1 MQLCV
6 GLGAVLEVQEVQELK
21 EVLAVLEAQEVP
33 EVLVLEE
40 FLDPWVPRR
49 ELLWGPLKF
58 LPNDF

>member
-49 ELLWGPLKF
+49 ELL
-58 LPNDF
+58 